1 VSETLT
7 LVGLVFEIR
16 RSARR
21 KTIGLTVDR
30 GGELVLHAPD
40 RVESPELERWTRR
53 KLLWVHRKLA
63 LKDELVP
70 RMRPPEF
77 VTGESIPYLG
87 RLFRLVVIDRQEV
100 PLRFDGRR
108 FTLRRDARAAAAVHF
123 RAWYIA
129 SGSDWVRKRVG
140 LLARRTTAAPA
151 SVEVRDLG
159 FRWGSCTKNSAVFFN
174 WRLLQLP
181 VRLADYVIC
190 HELAHLVEGH
200 HGPAF
205 WKLLDAVQPDWR
217 ERKRELAEQAQSVQW
232 FG

>member
-1 VSETLT
+1 VNETLT
-7 LVGLVFEIR
+7 LDKFVFEIR

-40 RVESPELERWTRR
+40 RVERAELERWARQ

-63 LKDELVP
+63 LKEELAP

-77 VTGESIPYLG
+77 VTGESFRYLG
-87 RLFRLVVIDRQEV
+87 RLFRLVIIDRQEV

-108 FTLRRDARAAAAVHF
+108 FALRRDARAAAAELF
-123 RAWYIA
+123 RNWYIA
-129 SGSDWVRKRVG
+129 AGSEWVRKRVS
-140 LLARRTTAAPA
+140 LLSRRTTAAPA

-159 FRWGSCTKNSAVFFN
+159 FRWGSCAKNGAVLFN

-181 VRLADYVIC
+181 VRLADYVIF

-205 WKLLDAVQPDWR
+205 WKLLDSVQPDWR
-217 ERKRELAEQAQSVQW
+217 ERKSELAKHAQCVQW

>member
-1 VSETLT
+1 MEQLT
-7 LVGLVFEIR
+7 LDGLAFDIR
-16 RSARR
+16 RSNRR
-21 KTIGLTVDR
+21 KTIGITVDHS
-30 GGELVLHAPD
+30 GELLIHAPD
-40 RVESPELERWTRR
+40 QVELVEVERWARR
-53 KLLWVHRKLA
+53 KLLWVYRKLA
-63 LKDELVP
+63 LKEQLAP

-77 VTGESIPYLG
+77 VTGESLRYLG
-87 RLFRLVVIDRQEV
+87 RLFRLVVVHRQEV
-100 PLRFDGRR
+100 PLKFDGRR
-108 FTLRRDARAAAAVHF
+108 FTLRRDARAAVADHF

-129 SGSDWVRKRVG
+129 AGTDWVKKRVS
-140 LLARRTTAAPA
+140 LLARRTIAAPA

-159 FRWGSCTKNSAVFFN
+159 FRWGSCTKNGAVFFN

-190 HELAHLVEGH
+190 HELVHLVEGH

>member
-1 VSETLT
+1 VNETLT
-7 LVGLVFEIR
+7 LDKLVFEIR

-40 RVESPELERWTRR
+40 RVERAELERWARQ

-63 LKDELVP
+63 LKEELAP

-77 VTGESIPYLG
+77 VTGESIRYLG
-87 RLFRLVVIDRQEV
+87 RLFRLVIIDRQEV

-108 FTLRRDARAAAAVHF
+108 FALRRDARAAAAEHF
-123 RAWYIA
+123 RNWYIA
-129 SGSDWVRKRVG
+129 AGSEWVRKRVS

-159 FRWGSCTKNSAVFFN
+159 FRWGSCAKNGAVLFN

-181 VRLADYVIC
+181 VRLADYVIF

-205 WKLLDAVQPDWR
+205 WKLLDSVQPDWR
-217 ERKRELAEQAQSVQW
+217 ERKSDLAKHAQCVQW